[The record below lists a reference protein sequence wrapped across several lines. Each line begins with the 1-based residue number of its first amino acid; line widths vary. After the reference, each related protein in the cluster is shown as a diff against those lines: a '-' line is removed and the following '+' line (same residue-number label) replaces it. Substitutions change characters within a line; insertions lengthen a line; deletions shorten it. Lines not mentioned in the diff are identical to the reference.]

1 MTTSSTACTETHHV
15 LNARFSE
22 GELKFPPA
30 RTAWSI
36 WALGAALYLTGFF
49 QRVAPGVMTQ
59 ELMAE
64 FQIAAAGLGHLSGF
78 YFYAYVAMQI
88 PTGLMVDR
96 FGARAVLSWGAL
108 VATLG
113 GLVFALAPDLFFA
126 NAGRA
131 LVGGAVG
138 VAWVCTLKL
147 AAHWLAPRRFALA
160 SGLALAAGM
169 AGAVCA
175 GVPLRWGVN
184 TYGWRP
190 VMLVCAAVMA
200 VIAVLIVWIVRD
212 DPSARGYRSY
222 FVAASNTPSDTTSFW
237 QSLRAVFAYR
247 NTWFIYLAPQG
258 LTGAAISFGGL
269 WGVPYLVSVYGYTP
283 AHAAF
288 CCSVLLLSWGIG
300 GPLFGGLSDRLRR
313 RKQPFLLCVISALVL
328 WSSLI
333 YSPVQLPGWLLL
345 TLLVSIGLVSGS
357 MVITFAYAK
366 ESVPA
371 PLAGTV
377 GGVAN
382 MGSMTGAMLQQP
394 LVGWILDRSWHG
406 ATQGQVRVYDA
417 AAYQAGFTL
426 FVVWIAI
433 SLLAIACTRETQAKA
448 FG

>member
-1 MTTSSTACTETHHV
+1 MLFRS
-15 LNARFSE
+15 
-22 GELKFPPA
+22 
-30 RTAWSI
+30 
-36 WALGAALYLTGFF
+36 
-49 QRVAPGVMTQ
+49 

-184 TYGWRP
+184 IYGWRP

-212 DPSARGYRSY
+212 DPSEIG
-222 FVAASNTPSDTTSFW
+222 
-237 QSLRAVFAYR
+237 RAHV
-247 NTWFIYLAPQG
+247 
-258 LTGAAISFGGL
+258 
-269 WGVPYLVSVYGYTP
+269 
-283 AHAAF
+283 
-288 CCSVLLLSWGIG
+288 
-300 GPLFGGLSDRLRR
+300 
-313 RKQPFLLCVISALVL
+313 
-328 WSSLI
+328 
-333 YSPVQLPGWLLL
+333 
-345 TLLVSIGLVSGS
+345 
-357 MVITFAYAK
+357 
-366 ESVPA
+366 
-371 PLAGTV
+371 
-377 GGVAN
+377 
-382 MGSMTGAMLQQP
+382 
-394 LVGWILDRSWHG
+394 
-406 ATQGQVRVYDA
+406 
-417 AAYQAGFTL
+417 
-426 FVVWIAI
+426 
-433 SLLAIACTRETQAKA
+433 
-448 FG
+448 